1 MRFEEIL
8 DRELE
13 KLGRTNA
20 ELAAASGLGKST
32 VSRYRRGEREPRWG
46 SPQLWQLAKGLTAL
60 GGGDDAELD
69 ALHTALG
76 ECLSTGLRLDHAT
89 YITRLSSLCRC
100 LNIRS
105 SALARALAYDPS
117 YISRILAGTRRPGD
131 AAGFTAQVAA
141 YAARLAFSPDR
152 RKELQALLNCS
163 PAVLETREKAM
174 SAIRRWLSEY

>member
-1 MRFEEIL
+1 MRFEEML
-8 DRELE
+8 GREME

-32 VSRYRRGEREPRWG
+32 VSRYLRGEREPRWG
-46 SPQLWQLAKGLTAL
+46 SAQLWQLAKGLNTLA
-60 GGGDDAELD
+60 GGDDHDLE
-69 ALHTALG
+69 ALFAALG
-76 ECLSTGLRLDHAT
+76 DCLSTGLQIDHAT
-89 YITRLSSLCRC
+89 YLTRLNALCRC
-100 LNIRS
+100 LNIHS
-105 SALARALAYDPS
+105 GALARALAYDPS
-117 YISRILAGTRRPGD
+117 YISRILAGARRPGD

-163 PAVLETREKAM
+163 PAVLETQEKAM

>member
-1 MRFEEIL
+1 MER
-8 DRELE
+8 
-13 KLGRTNA
+13 LGRTNA

-32 VSRYRRGEREPRWG
+32 LSRYRRGEREPRWG

-89 YITRLSSLCRC
+89 YIC
-100 LNIRS
+100 
-105 SALARALAYDPS
+105 
-117 YISRILAGTRRPGD
+117 RILAGTRRPGD
-131 AAGFTAQVAA
+131 AAGFTAQVSA

-163 PAVLETREKAM
+163 PAVLETREKGM

>member
-1 MRFEEIL
+1 MRFQELL
-8 DRELE
+8 DQELE
-13 KLGRTNA
+13 RLGRTNA

-32 VSRYRRGEREPRWG
+32 LSRYRRGEREPRWG
-46 SPQLWQLAKGLTAL
+46 SAQLWQLAKGLNSLAGGTDADLDARFAAL
-60 GGGDDAELD
+60 GDS
-69 ALHTALG
+69 
-76 ECLSTGLRLDHAT
+76 LSTGLQVDHAT
-89 YITRLSSLCRC
+89 YLTRLNSLCRC
-100 LNIRS
+100 LSIRS
-105 SALARALAYDPS
+105 GALARALAYDPS
-117 YISRILAGTRRPGD
+117 YISRILAGARRPGD

>member
-8 DRELE
+8 DRELVR
-13 KLGRTNA
+13 LGRTNA

-46 SPQLWQLAKGLTAL
+46 SAQIWQLAKGLNAL
-60 GGGDDAELD
+60 GGGDDHDLE
-69 ALHTALG
+69 ALFSALG
-76 ECLSTGLRLDHAT
+76 ESLSTGLRLDHAT
-89 YITRLSSLCRC
+89 YLSRLNTLCRC
-100 LNIRS
+100 LDIRS
-105 SALARALAYDPS
+105 GALARALAYDPS
-117 YISRILAGTRRPGD
+117 YISRILAGARRPGD

>member
-1 MRFEEIL
+1 MRFQELL
-8 DRELE
+8 DREME
-13 KLGRTNA
+13 RLGRTNA

-32 VSRYRRGEREPRWG
+32 LSRYRRGEREPRWG
-46 SPQLWQLAKGLTAL
+46 SPQLWQLAKGL
-60 GGGDDAELD
+60 
-69 ALHTALG
+69 TALG

-100 LNIRS
+100 LNIRG